1 MSGARPQADA
11 NRELPAG
18 TLSLAVPLHMAGAAR
33 MTLRERGRI
42 ARKAAAAAGHQ
53 GDSLMFGT
61 GVKPGTAARE
71 AERHRLHASRVNGGS
86 RMECGRTCRICLRGQ
101 PSHTA
106 GELFTLLAR
115 GLAAAAFQP
124 GGVSFAGLHWC
135 AAPHDG
141 CPHRAR
147 GEAG

>member
-1 MSGARPQADA
+1 MSGARSQADA
-11 NRELPAG
+11 NRELLAD
-18 TLSLAVPLHMAGAAR
+18 TLSFAVPFHMPGAAR

-71 AERHRLHASRVNGGS
+71 AERHRLHAFRVNDAN
-86 RMECGRTCRICLRGQ
+86 RMEYGRTRGICLRGQ
-101 PSHTA
+101 PSYTA
-106 GELFTLLAR
+106 GGLFDLLAR
-115 GLAAAAFQP
+115 GLACAAIEP
-124 GGVSFAGLHWC
+124 GGVSFAGRHWC